1 MRVAVFSTK
10 PYDKQHLEKNSD
22 HELAFFDPH
31 LSRETLPLAQGFDA
45 VCCFVNDT
53 LDSTVIHDLKNQG
66 VKLVAMRCAGFN
78 NVDIA
83 AAREVGMTVCRVP
96 AYSPHAVAEHT
107 VGLILTLNRKFHRA
121 YNRMREHDYSLHG
134 LLGFDLY
141 GKTVGVVG
149 TGKIGL
155 TFARIM
161 AGFGC
166 NVIAYDSFHNE
177 EFTRF
182 GRYVELDDLW
192 QQSDIISLHCPL
204 TEDTHYIINR
214 HALTRMKHGVML
226 INTSRGGLLD
236 TRAVIAAL
244 KTGKMGYLGLDV
256 YEEEADLFFEDYS
269 DRIMPDDIF
278 ARLTTFPNVVV
289 TGHQGFF
296 TREAMNEIARITLD
310 NITAF
315 EKGSLSLENRV
326 V

>member
-10 PYDKQHLEKNSD
+10 PYDRKYLENQSHHD
-22 HELAFFDPH
+22 LVFHEPH
-31 LSRETLPLAQGFDA
+31 LSGDTLPLVQNADT

-53 LDSTVIHDLKNQG
+53 LDSTVIAALKEQG
-66 VKLVAMRCAGFN
+66 VKLIAMRCAGFN
-78 NVDIA
+78 NIDIA
-83 AAREVGMTVCRVP
+83 AAKEAGLTVCRVP

-107 VGLILTLNRKFHRA
+107 TGLILTLNRKFHRA
-121 YNRMREHDYSLHG
+121 YNRIRENDYSLHG
-134 LLGFDLY
+134 LMGFDLF
-141 GKTVGVVG
+141 GKTVGIIG

-155 TFARIM
+155 AFSRIM

-166 NVIAYDSFHNE
+166 KIIAHDRFHYE
-177 EFTRF
+177 EFTRY
-182 GRYVELDDLW
+182 GTYVELDELW

-204 TEDTHYIINR
+204 TEETHYIIDS
-214 HALTRMKHGVML
+214 HALDKMKHGVML

-236 TRAVIAAL
+236 TRAVITQL
-244 KTGKMGYLGLDV
+244 KTGKIGYLGLDV

-269 DRIMPDDIF
+269 ERIMTDDIF
-278 ARLTTFPNVVV
+278 ARLTTFPNVVI

-296 TREAMNEIARITLD
+296 THEALSEISRITLA

-315 EKGSLSLENRV
+315 EKGELSEENRV